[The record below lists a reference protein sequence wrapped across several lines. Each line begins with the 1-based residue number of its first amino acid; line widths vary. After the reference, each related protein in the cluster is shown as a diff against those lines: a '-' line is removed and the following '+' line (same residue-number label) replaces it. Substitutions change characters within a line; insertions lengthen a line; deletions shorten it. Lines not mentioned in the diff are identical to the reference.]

1 MECSLDTIRHMRLND
16 NQKQMLY
23 QAFGK
28 YGLTPQ
34 QFEIFEDDYEICF
47 EHKVESSYCFQIRGS
62 IYNAAFAD
70 VYCEPYTYLPHYY
83 KGCDT
88 FSECLTLA
96 NDWAK
101 VVSYSLQGKKYF
113 SKIFISHSSKDSYIL
128 DKFVSLI
135 LKQACGYESKE
146 IVYTSN
152 QSTGVEPGDSI
163 PLFIKNSMNT
173 SDLVVFMISENYK
186 KSEVCLNEMG
196 AAWALEK
203 KTIPILLPNIGFTE
217 IGWLQTFN
225 KAIKIN
231 DSESLDIF
239 FQLLNRGRT
248 DVAEW
253 NKIKSEFIEF
263 CSSACKMKGVS
274 SELCQ

>member
-1 MECSLDTIRHMRLND
+1 MRLND

-47 EHKVESSYCFQIRGS
+47 EHKVESSYRFQIRGS

-101 VVSYSLQGKKYF
+101 VVSYSLQGRKYF

-203 KTIPILLPNIGFTE
+203 KTTPILLPNIGFTE